1 MINRY
6 ERDPE
11 RRGERAVSV
20 SEISLR
26 TLLSGH
32 QEVLDAPAL
41 PPPQKKLLGER
52 SSSGRRQLSS
62 LSYCTRSSIIQGNA
76 AEDEGFKETE
86 EPDSAHLSSGGL
98 RQPPHTQILI
108 HSQQICNKTTLWHL
122 I

>member
-41 PPPQKKLLGER
+41 PPPKKNFLEKEVAVGEDNY
-52 SSSGRRQLSS
+52 LV
-62 LSYCTRSSIIQGNA
+62 
-76 AEDEGFKETE
+76 
-86 EPDSAHLSSGGL
+86 
-98 RQPPHTQILI
+98 
-108 HSQQICNKTTLWHL
+108 
-122 I
+122 